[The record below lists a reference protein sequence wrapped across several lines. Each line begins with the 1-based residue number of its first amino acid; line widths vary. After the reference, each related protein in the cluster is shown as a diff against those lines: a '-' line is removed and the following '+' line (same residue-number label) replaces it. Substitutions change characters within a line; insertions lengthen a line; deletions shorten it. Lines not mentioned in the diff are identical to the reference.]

1 MKPDDFIQDLYK
13 AARKYIDEKKEPT
26 TPDDLIQ
33 AFIDGALWC
42 NKYLEKPPIAPDDLI
57 QVFIDM

>member
-1 MKPDDFIQDLYK
+1 MNQDDFIQGLYK
-13 AARKYIDEKKEPT
+13 AARKYIDEKKESI

-42 NKYLEKPPIAPDDLI
+42 NKYLGK
-57 QVFIDM
+57 